1 LLAYVYSRENP
12 NDAHLAKVLTE
23 DEARRITSNIAKLPT
38 CSQGELTMSAL
49 AQALSVLV
57 IGGIG
62 AYIAWRQWRTAH
74 DKIKLDLFD
83 RRLAAY
89 QRLKDAVAPIA
100 ASGKVTTEDTDRFAR
115 AMHDMRFLFDKE
127 TETCVDQ
134 IYRAM
139 LDKHTIDAQLER
151 TRARNKEKAL
161 LKSSELFKR
170 ITDGVYME
178 VPERLERFMHFSR

>member
-1 LLAYVYSRENP
+1 MQS
-12 NDAHLAKVLTE
+12 VL
-23 DEARRITSNIAKLPT
+23 
-38 CSQGELTMSAL
+38 
-49 AQALSVLV
+49 QALWVLI

-74 DKIKLDLFD
+74 DRLKLDLFD

-100 ASGKVTTEDTDRFAR
+100 ASGKVTLADTDRFAR
-115 AMHDMRFLFDKE
+115 AMYDMRFLFDKE
-127 TETCVDQ
+127 TEACVDQ

-139 LDKHTIDAQLER
+139 LDKLTIDTQLER

-161 LKSSELFKR
+161 LKSG
-170 ITDGVYME
+170 DGVYTE
-178 VPERLERFMHFSR
+178 VPERMERFMRFSG

>member
-1 LLAYVYSRENP
+1 MQS
-12 NDAHLAKVLTE
+12 VL
-23 DEARRITSNIAKLPT
+23 
-38 CSQGELTMSAL
+38 
-49 AQALSVLV
+49 QALSVLI

-74 DKIKLDLFD
+74 DRLKLDLFD

-100 ASGKVTTEDTDRFAR
+100 ASGKVTLADTDRFAR
-115 AMHDMRFLFDKE
+115 AMYDMRFLFDKE
-127 TETCVDQ
+127 TEACVDQ

-139 LDKHTIDAQLER
+139 LDKLTIDTQLER

-170 ITDGVYME
+170 ITDGVFTE
-178 VPERLERFMHFSR
+178 VPERMEKFMRFHS

>member
-1 LLAYVYSRENP
+1 VQS
-12 NDAHLAKVLTE
+12 VL
-23 DEARRITSNIAKLPT
+23 
-38 CSQGELTMSAL
+38 
-49 AQALSVLV
+49 QALSVLI

-74 DKIKLDLFD
+74 DRLKLDLFD
-83 RRLAAY
+83 RRLAAH

-100 ASGKVTTEDTDRFAR
+100 ASGKVTLGDTDRFAR
-115 AMHDMRFLFDKE
+115 AMSDMRFLFDKE
-127 TETCVDQ
+127 TEACVDQ

-139 LDKHTIDAQLER
+139 LDKLTIDTQLER

-170 ITDGVYME
+170 ITDGVFTE
-178 VPERLERFMHFSR
+178 VPERMEKFMRFDR